1 MSAGMSDRQTQT
13 LKVLAKV
20 SKRPIADLTPGKDLK
35 SDLDLGSAEALEL
48 LATLE
53 ETLGI
58 EISEVE
64 AAKMRTVGD
73 VLAFVTKA

>member
-1 MSAGMSDRQTQT
+1 VTPNETKA
-13 LKVLAKV
+13 LAVLAKV
-20 SKRPIADLTPGKDLK
+20 SKRPVAELTPNKDLK
-35 SDLDLGSAEALEL
+35 ADLDLGSAEALEL

-53 ETLGI
+53 ETLAI

-73 VLAFVTKA
+73 VLAFVKKA

>member
-1 MSAGMSDRQTQT
+1 MTPNETKT
-13 LKVLAKV
+13 LAVLAKV
-20 SKRPIADLTPGKDLK
+20 SKRPVAELTPNKDLK
-35 SDLDLGSAEALEL
+35 ADLDLGSAEALEL

-53 ETLGI
+53 ETLEI

-73 VLAFVTKA
+73 VLAFVRRA

>member
-1 MSAGMSDRQTQT
+1 VTPNETKT
-13 LKVLAKV
+13 LAVLAKV
-20 SKRPIADLTPGKDLK
+20 SKRPVAELTPNKDLK
-35 SDLDLGSAEALEL
+35 ADLDLGSAEALEL

-53 ETLGI
+53 ETLEI

-73 VLAFVTKA
+73 VLAFVRRA

>member
-1 MSAGMSDRQTQT
+1 MTSNETKT
-13 LKVLAKV
+13 LQVLAKV
-20 SKRPIADLTPGKDLK
+20 SKRPVAELTPGKDLK
-35 SDLDLGSAEALEL
+35 SDLDLGTAEALEL

-73 VLAFVTKA
+73 VLAFVNTARQG

>member
-1 MSAGMSDRQTQT
+1 MSDDPEAKT
-13 LKVLAKV
+13 LAVLARV
-20 SKRPIADLTPGKDLK
+20 ARRPAAQLEPKHDLKADLDI
-35 SDLDLGSAEALEL
+35 GSAEALEL

-53 ETLGI
+53 DTLGV

-73 VLAFVTKA
+73 VLAFVRKRP

>member
-1 MSAGMSDRQTQT
+1 MSVESEQKT
-13 LKVLAKV
+13 LAVLARV
-20 SKRPIADLTPGKDLK
+20 CKRPVAELTPNKDLK
-35 SDLDLGSAEALEL
+35 ADLDLGSAEALEL

-73 VLAFVTKA
+73 VLAFVKKA